1 MEAGDEALLGWAQAP
16 SRALWHRVRAISEAN
31 ALPATLLQSAC
42 GLAFLSD
49 RPVELMR
56 PKEGPLCS
64 ACILTDDA
72 EG

>member
-16 SRALWHRVRAISEAN
+16 SRALWHRVRLISEAD
-31 ALPATLLQSAC
+31 ALPATLLHSAC

-56 PKEGPLCS
+56 PKDGRICS
-64 ACILTDDA
+64 ACIVADDA